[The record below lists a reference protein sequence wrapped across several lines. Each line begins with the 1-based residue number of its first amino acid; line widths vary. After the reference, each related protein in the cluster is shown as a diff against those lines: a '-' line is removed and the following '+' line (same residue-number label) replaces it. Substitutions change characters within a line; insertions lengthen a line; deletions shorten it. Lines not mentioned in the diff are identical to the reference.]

1 MSTVMWV
8 WLSGLL
14 TVFIFSFVYQENPL
28 YRFAEHLYVGTA
40 AGYALSINFG
50 YIKTLGVEPL
60 MKQGKFSLIFP
71 LVLGLMLFTRYFK
84 SVAYF
89 SRWAM
94 AFQIGIG
101 TGLSL
106 YGIADAQLLKQITAT
121 FVPLFVSKNGS
132 IQALPTINNI
142 IMVVGVLG
150 VLVYFFF
157 SGKQQKGIAKSGA
170 VFGRWVMMVTFGV
183 SFGNVVMGRIS
194 LMLGSLQP
202 ILKDMLHLM
211 K

>member
-1 MSTVMWV
+1 MSNVMWV
-8 WLSGLL
+8 WIGGLL
-14 TVFIFSFVYQENPL
+14 TIFIFSFVYGENPI
-28 YRFAEHLYVGTA
+28 YRFAEHLYVGTS
-40 AGYALSINFG
+40 AGYALSLNFG
-50 YIKTLGVEPL
+50 YIKTLGFDQL
-60 MKQGKFSLIFP
+60 MKGKAIVIIP

-84 SVAYF
+84 SVSYL
-89 SRWAM
+89 SRWSM
-94 AFQIGIG
+94 SFLMGIG

-106 YGIADAQLLKQITAT
+106 YGIADAQFLKQITAT
-121 FVPLFVSKNGS
+121 FVPLYVTNKAGGFELLKTV
-132 IQALPTINNI
+132 NNI
-142 IMVVGVLG
+142 VMVVGVLG

-170 VFGRWVMMVTFGV
+170 VFGRWIMMVTFGV

-202 ILKDMLHLM
+202 ILKDMLHIM